1 MGVND
6 RDCVDI
12 GAIISACLVDNIQ
25 TSRVSF
31 HLSAT
36 IPFCFYLTITF

>member
-6 RDCVDI
+6 CDCVDI
-12 GAIISACLVDNIQ
+12 GAIIGVCLVDNMW

-31 HLSAT
+31 HLSTT
-36 IPFCFYLTITF
+36 IPF

>member
-6 RDCVDI
+6 CDCVDTAAII
-12 GAIISACLVDNIQ
+12 GACLIDNMR

-31 HLSAT
+31 HLDTT
-36 IPFCFYLTITF
+36 IPF

>member
-6 RDCVDI
+6 CDCVDI
-12 GAIISACLVDNIQ
+12 GDIIGVCLVDNMR

-31 HLSAT
+31 HLSTT
-36 IPFCFYLTITF
+36 IPF